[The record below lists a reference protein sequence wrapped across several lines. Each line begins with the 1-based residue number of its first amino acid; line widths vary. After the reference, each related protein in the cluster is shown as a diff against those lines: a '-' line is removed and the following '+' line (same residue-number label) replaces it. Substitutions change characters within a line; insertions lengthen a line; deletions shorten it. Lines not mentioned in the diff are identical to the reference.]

1 MIFVEICS
9 YPWPPFFG
17 HRKNVKGAPFIQFF
31 MSFKIR
37 SHTIGVD
44 LKFSICPQQ
53 PLFCDLVCGGGGGE
67 QKPLLCQTLIQIIL
81 LKFAKTCLTTLRLCR
96 LRVVDLL
103 THSPAHANRHCL
115 NNYIGFRLR
124 FRNINEALIIIT
136 VPGLIYIT
144 DEVT

>member
-1 MIFVEICS
+1 MSHNTGGFKVLDL
-9 YPWPPFFG
+9 PPTAPILRFG
-17 HRKNVKGAPFIQFF
+17 V
-31 MSFKIR
+31 
-37 SHTIGVD
+37 
-44 LKFSICPQQ
+44 
-53 PLFCDLVCGGGGGE
+53 GGG

-81 LKFAKTCLTTLRLCR
+81 LKFAKTCLTTPRLRR

-103 THSPAHANRHCL
+103 TTSPAHANIHCL

-136 VPGLIYIT
+136 VLGLIYIT